1 MEKIKYF
8 AVLAVLTVLLA
19 GCSRNRV
26 EPEDVIPE
34 EEQAG
39 ADHTVG
45 GMERTVDGKVE
56 SGENRMYITVGNTTM
71 TMTLADNASAEAFRE
86 LASSG
91 PFTVETSNYGG
102 FEQVGSLEKSLPVDD
117 EQIMAEPG
125 DVMLYQGNSV
135 TIFYG
140 TNSWSYTRLGKIA
153 DMNQEELLEV
163 FGNGDVTVTF
173 SLEE

>member
-1 MEKIKYF
+1 MKKLKYF
-8 AVLAVLTVLLA
+8 ALLAVLTVLLA
-19 GCSRNRV
+19 GCSRNSV

-34 EEQAG
+34 EEQAD
-39 ADHTVG
+39 ANHTEE
-45 GMERTVDGKVE
+45 MESTADGKVE

-117 EQIMAEPG
+117 EQITTEPG

>member
-8 AVLAVLTVLLA
+8 ALLAVLTVLLA

-34 EEQAG
+34 EQQAE
-39 ADHTVG
+39 ADHTE
-45 GMERTVDGKVE
+45 GMESTVDGKVE
-56 SGENRMYITVGNTTM
+56 SGENRMYITVGNTMM

-91 PFTVETSNYGG
+91 PFTVETNNYGG

-117 EQIMAEPG
+117 EQITTEPG

-163 FGNGDVTVTF
+163 FGNGDVAVTF
-173 SLEE
+173 SLGL